1 MKKQVFTFYIHT
13 SHGKRNQVKI
23 IDNYTMDFF
32 STTEKD
38 ATKQAIK
45 SIRDMFKG
53 ETFSYIRPQLLK
65 VWDLND
71 WISNKNK

>member
-1 MKKQVFTFYIHT
+1 MKTQVFTFYIYT
-13 SHGKRNQVKI
+13 SHGKRNQAKL

-38 ATKQAIK
+38 AIKQAIK
-45 SIRDMFKG
+45 SIRNMFEG

-65 VWDLND
+65 VQSMDEY
-71 WISNKNK
+71 ITNKNN